1 MLERIIKIGGI
12 MNYKKIFA
20 FALVWF
26 CSGIT
31 MYAYQTNNE
40 IVGLLFTFLS
50 SLYFLLVYEK

>member
-1 MLERIIKIGGI
+1 